1 MNPPA
6 RATDPFG
13 AAASEIMRA
22 RNIGVRHLARRSGVS
37 ASHLSRV
44 LREVDGKRPSRGLV
58 ERIRRV
64 LELPE
69 AYFLEQRCDRIVA
82 HVVEAPGLIDEL
94 EALLVVNDAPHR
106 VSVLR

>member
-1 MNPPA
+1 
-6 RATDPFG
+6 
-13 AAASEIMRA
+13 
-22 RNIGVRHLARRSGVS
+22 
-37 ASHLSRV
+37 
-44 LREVDGKRPSRGLV
+44 LV

-64 LELPE
+64 LELQE